1 MLKGKNTNEMSNLTM
16 TFIPDRPMI
25 SKSFINPYWFKASIT
40 DYSDIMGRIKT
51 KLVKRKSRELMN
63 SYGDQMSDD
72 FDQNKAIAEKYMEF
86 PSKQV
91 ILPG

>member
-1 MLKGKNTNEMSNLTM
+1 
-16 TFIPDRPMI
+16 
-25 SKSFINPYWFKASIT
+25 
-40 DYSDIMGRIKT
+40 MGRIKT

-86 PSKQV
+86 PSKKIRNIITGYVTRMKKNQA
-91 ILPG
+91 